1 MVHVS
6 RGTWTGSVFEPSW
19 SQIHIS
25 SLNTRLRLTEIHWSS
40 SAYDTRVT
48 SKHHGVVFRVQCD
61 FSEKAFLKPPTF
73 LWQIWHF
80 LQDNNEIKWRTM
92 RFLLESHVYLRFLFS
107 TWKFITMQT
116 YSELWTFPHVE
127 HSNLSFHHWFELL
140 HIHCISLNSPVHTQ
154 LVFLQV
160 SWERKNKVLRLKF
173 NRIITWPPHFYNAAS
188 HMRSCDGQ
196 TRPSNAFTLKNT
208 GKVAHWSG

>member
-25 SLNTRLRLTEIHWSS
+25 SLNTHLRLTEIHWSS

-92 RFLLESHVYLRFLFS
+92 RFLLESHVYLRFLIS
-107 TWKFITMQT
+107 HGSSSQCRRTASCERSHMLNTLISRFITDL
-116 YSELWTFPHVE
+116 SCSTFTVY
-127 HSNLSFHHWFELL
+127 L
-140 HIHCISLNSPVHTQ
+140 
-154 LVFLQV
+154 
-160 SWERKNKVLRLKF
+160 
-173 NRIITWPPHFYNAAS
+173 
-188 HMRSCDGQ
+188 
-196 TRPSNAFTLKNT
+196 
-208 GKVAHWSG
+208 